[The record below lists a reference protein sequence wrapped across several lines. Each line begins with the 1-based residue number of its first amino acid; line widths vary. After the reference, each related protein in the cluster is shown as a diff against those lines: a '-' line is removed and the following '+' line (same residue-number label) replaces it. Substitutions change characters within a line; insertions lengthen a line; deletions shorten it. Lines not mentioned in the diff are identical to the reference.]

1 MKNINSRNNPLKNSA
16 LAAQIYWNIKG
27 RNKAWSSHF
36 KLEGIAQVLPGAVK
50 DVEQLAVHNPKAK
63 NVFIFATL
71 HYWIEQA
78 VLIALALAG
87 QGHKVTFCYLPYAEW
102 DKEISKFDLKRQDL
116 YAQGVLEPLQK
127 VMKVVPLL
135 EEMSEQVSLDKYPA
149 EVLDAIRQ
157 VALYDT
163 MYTQQVEEIKEG
175 DPLYNLRLQR
185 GSMAGA
191 AIFNW
196 FKQNRPDVVIVP
208 NGTILEMGVA
218 YRMARLQGIRAVSFE
233 FADQR
238 ERIWLAQDDEIMS
251 HDTRDLW
258 EALGNQDLPAA
269 AKTALEELLS
279 SRKGAKTWGDFAR
292 RWQAAPSQG
301 ASTVAKELGLDKR
314 PVVLLPTNV
323 LGDSLTLGRQKIT
336 SSMAEWVVDTIRY
349 FLQKPN
355 AQLVIRVHP
364 GELKTHGTSMV
375 EVIEDNFARLPENI
389 HLVRPEDPI
398 NTYDLIELASVGLVY
413 TTTVGLEMAMA
424 GLPVVV
430 TGRTHYAQKG
440 FTYDPV
446 DWPAYQNMLDK
457 ILAKP
462 REARLSPRQTE
473 QAWLYAYLFFFEF
486 SLPFPW
492 HLLWLAED
500 FKSRPLRYV
509 LNPQGQA
516 RYAQTF
522 NYLVG
527 EPLDWKQRGL
537 ARLKEI
543 QNKDGSKN
551 AG

>member
-1 MKNINSRNNPLKNSA
+1 MKKINSNNNPLKNSA
-16 LAAQIYWNIKG
+16 LAAQVYWNIKG
-27 RNKAWSSHF
+27 KNKTWSSHF

-50 DVEQLAVHNPKAK
+50 DVEQLAVNNPKAK
-63 NVFIFATL
+63 KVFIFATL

-87 QGHKVTFCYLPYAEW
+87 QGHNVTFCYLPYAEW
-102 DKEISKFDLKRQDL
+102 DKEVSKFDLKRQDL
-116 YAQGVLEPLQK
+116 YAQGILEPLKK

-135 EEMSEQVSLDKYPA
+135 EQINEQISWSNYPA
-149 EVLDAIRQ
+149 EVLNAIRQ

-191 AIFNW
+191 AIYNW
-196 FKQNRPDVVIVP
+196 LKQNKPDVVIVP

-218 YRMARLQGIRAVSFE
+218 YRMARLQGIRTVSFE

-258 EALGNQDLPAA
+258 EALGNQPLPEGARL
-269 AKTALEELLS
+269 ALEDLLK
-279 SRKGAKTWGDFAR
+279 SRRGASTWGDFAR

-301 ASTVAKELGLDKR
+301 ASIVAKELGLDKR

-389 HLVRPEDPI
+389 HLIRPEDPV

-462 REARLSPRQTE
+462 REARLSPKQTE

-492 HLLWLAED
+492 HLLWLADD
-500 FKSRPLRYV
+500 FKARPLRFV

-522 NYLVG
+522 SYLVG
-527 EPLDWKQRGL
+527 ETLDWKERGF
-537 ARLKEI
+537 ARLQEMN
-543 QNKDGSKN
+543 NKDGKTN
-551 AG
+551 A

>member
-1 MKNINSRNNPLKNSA
+1 MKNKEIRSNPLKNSA
-16 LAAQIYWNIKG
+16 LAAQLYWNIKG
-27 RNKAWSSHF
+27 KNKTWSSHF
-36 KLEGIAQVLPGAVK
+36 KLESIAQILPGAIK
-50 DVEQLAVHNPKAK
+50 DVQQLAEPNPNAK

-87 QGHKVTFCYLPYAEW
+87 QGHQVTFAYLPYAEW
-102 DKEISKFDLKRQDL
+102 DREITPFDLKRQDL
-116 YAQGVLEPLQK
+116 YAQGILEPLKK
-127 VMKVVPLL
+127 VIKILPLL
-135 EEMSEQVSLDKYPA
+135 DQTNEQVAWNAYPP
-149 EVLDAIRQ
+149 EVLEAVRQ

-163 MYTQQVEEIKEG
+163 MYTRQVEEIREG
-175 DPLYNLRLQR
+175 DPLYSLRLQR
-185 GSMAGA
+185 NSMTGA
-191 AIFNW
+191 AIYTCLQRS
-196 FKQNRPDVVIVP
+196 KPDVLIVP
-208 NGTILEMGVA
+208 NGSILEMGVA
-218 YRMARLQGIRAVSFE
+218 YRMARLLGIRAVTFE

-238 ERIWLAQDDEIMS
+238 ERIWLAQDDEIMT

-258 EALGNQDLPAA
+258 ESLGNEPLPSEAKIALTDL
-269 AKTALEELLS
+269 LD
-279 SRKGAKTWGDFAR
+279 SRKGAHTWGNFAR
-292 RWQAAPSQG
+292 KWQAAPSQG
-301 ASTVAKELGLDKR
+301 AAAVAKELGLDKR

-336 SSMAEWVVDTIRY
+336 GSMAEWIVDTIRY

-375 EVIEDNFARLPENI
+375 EVIEDHFARLPENI

-424 GLPVVV
+424 GLPVLVA
-430 TGRTHYAQKG
+430 GRTHYAQKG

-446 DWPAYQNMLDK
+446 DWLAYQNMLDK
-457 ILAKP
+457 ILSKP
-462 REARLSPRQTE
+462 KEARLSPKQTE

-500 FKSRPLRYV
+500 FKARPLRLV

-516 RYAQTF
+516 RYTQTF
-522 NYLVG
+522 QYLTG
-527 EPLDWKQRGL
+527 EALDWKKRGL
-537 ARLKEI
+537 LRLEEI
-543 QNKDGSKN
+543 KSREGKPN
-551 AG
+551 A

>member
-1 MKNINSRNNPLKNSA
+1 MKKINSRNNPLKNSA
-16 LAAQIYWNIKG
+16 LAAQVYWNIKG
-27 RNKAWSSHF
+27 KNKTWASHF
-36 KLEGIAQVLPGAVK
+36 KLEGISQVLPGAVK
-50 DVEQLAVHNPKAK
+50 DVEQLAVINPKAK
-63 NVFIFATL
+63 NVFIFANL

-87 QGHKVTFCYLPYAEW
+87 QGHHVTFCYLPYADW

-116 YAQGVLEPLQK
+116 YAQGILEPLKK

-135 EEMSEQVSLDKYPA
+135 EQLSEQISWSNYPS
-149 EVLDAIRQ
+149 EVLEAVRQ

-175 DPLYNLRLQR
+175 DPLYTMRMQR
-185 GSMAGA
+185 NSVAGA
-191 AIFNW
+191 AIYSW
-196 FKQNRPDVVIVP
+196 LKQNRPDVVIVP

-218 YRMARLQGIRAVSFE
+218 YRMARLQGIRTVSFE

-258 EALGNQDLPAA
+258 EALGNQPLPEAA
-269 AKTALEELLS
+269 SEALEDLLN
-279 SRKGAKTWGDFAR
+279 SRKGASTWGDFAR

-301 ASTVAKELGLDKR
+301 ASTVAKDLGLDKR

-336 SSMAEWVVDTIRY
+336 NSMAEWVVDTIRY

-389 HLVRPEDPI
+389 HLIRPEDPI

-462 REARLSPRQTE
+462 REARLSPKQTE

-500 FKSRPLRYV
+500 FKARPLRFV
-509 LNPQGQA
+509 LNQQGQA

-527 EPLDWKQRGL
+527 EPLDWKKHGL
-537 ARLKEI
+537 ARLQEI
-543 QNKDGSKN
+543 TNKGSQTN
-551 AG
+551 A

>member
-1 MKNINSRNNPLKNSA
+1 
-16 LAAQIYWNIKG
+16 
-27 RNKAWSSHF
+27 
-36 KLEGIAQVLPGAVK
+36 
-50 DVEQLAVHNPKAK
+50 
-63 NVFIFATL
+63 
-71 HYWIEQA
+71 
-78 VLIALALAG
+78 
-87 QGHKVTFCYLPYAEW
+87 
-102 DKEISKFDLKRQDL
+102 
-116 YAQGVLEPLQK
+116 
-127 VMKVVPLL
+127 
-135 EEMSEQVSLDKYPA
+135 
-149 EVLDAIRQ
+149 
-157 VALYDT
+157 
-163 MYTQQVEEIKEG
+163 
-175 DPLYNLRLQR
+175 
-185 GSMAGA
+185 
-191 AIFNW
+191 
-196 FKQNRPDVVIVP
+196 
-208 NGTILEMGVA
+208 
-218 YRMARLQGIRAVSFE
+218 
-233 FADQR
+233 
-238 ERIWLAQDDEIMS
+238 
-251 HDTRDLW
+251 
-258 EALGNQDLPAA
+258 
-269 AKTALEELLS
+269 
-279 SRKGAKTWGDFAR
+279 
-292 RWQAAPSQG
+292 
-301 ASTVAKELGLDKR
+301 
-314 PVVLLPTNV
+314 VLLPTNV